1 MDIKRIGECS
11 EHDEGTA
18 ECGPFVSLRF
28 LIRTPLR
35 ANNQL
40 RIPGA
45 ECQSSTAVSIG
56 KFSRPSQNYHVT

>member
-11 EHDEGTA
+11 EHDEGAA
-18 ECGPFVSLRF
+18 ECGPFASLRF

-40 RIPGA
+40 RIPGLLGWCRLSPQWA
-45 ECQSSTAVSIG
+45 LR
-56 KFSRPSQNYHVT
+56 KR